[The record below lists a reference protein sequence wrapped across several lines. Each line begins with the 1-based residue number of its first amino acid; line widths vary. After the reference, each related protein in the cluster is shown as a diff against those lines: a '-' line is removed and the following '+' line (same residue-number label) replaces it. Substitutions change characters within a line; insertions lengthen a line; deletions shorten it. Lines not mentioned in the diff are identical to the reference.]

1 MTRLLVLGVV
11 RTFQPVHG
19 YDVRRELITWHAQEW
34 ANVAPGSIYNALKS
48 LARDGLLEVAGTDQV
63 GARPE
68 RTSYK
73 LTSKGELELNE
84 LLRDTLWQ
92 VQPLVDPLIAAL
104 SLMHFIDRDELIKA
118 LDARAAMI
126 EGASKHAQI
135 VIEAIDDV
143 ETPAHVREM
152 MRLIDARMTAEL
164 AWAKAFKARLRAGE
178 YRTRGDAPF
187 NPGVKGDAKSA
198 RRTPKKSAKS
208 HAPAGK
214 RKTRLRS

>member
-19 YDVRRELITWHAQEW
+19 YDVRRELVTWHAEEW

-48 LARDGLLEVAGTDQV
+48 LTRDGLLEAVGTEQV

-73 LTSKGELELNE
+73 LTAKGDQELNE
-84 LLRDTLWQ
+84 LLRDTLWT

-104 SLMHFIDRDELIKA
+104 SLMHFIDRDELLKA

-126 EGASKHAQI
+126 EGSSKHAKI
-135 VIEAIDDV
+135 VIDAIDDV

-164 AWAKAFKARLRAGE
+164 AWAKSFKARLRAGE
-178 YRTRGDAPF
+178 YRTRGDASWQ
-187 NPGVKGDAKSA
+187 PGKAEPA
-198 RRTPKKSAKS
+198 RRKK
-208 HAPAGK
+208 PAK
-214 RKTRLRS
+214 RKTGLRR